1 MVDTNIRQIIDDKKI
16 LQGLLR
22 TLMSKEKL
30 APEDL
35 NLVLDMTVQK
45 IVETLNIESISV
57 YFVDTDNMI
66 KFTNV
71 YYSSSLWQ
79 GDPVKEKEFKEKVD
93 KLLGI
98 KIKIGEGRVGKVIQQ
113 CKYDIMNDT
122 AIGETGKKIS
132 ESVGFTIR
140 NMLTVPI
147 IMDGKGIGALQLL
160 NKKGKKG
167 DIYEKFTEEDARIIS
182 EVAKYCAK
190 FIERIKYPEKKLSED
205 EVAEMTAKLYGTTVI
220 KLGQDKDPD
229 QKLIETIGE
238 EVIRELKIVPLE
250 KTTTTGVSVV
260 MSDPWNV
267 YKRDN
272 FEIRTRLVIDKV
284 FVCPESIITKY
295 IERTFSK
302 GEFASLSEKLT
313 AEFGTAVETVQIS
326 EDVDENSS
334 PVVQLVNNI
343 IEDAYLRGASDIH
356 IEPRENVS
364 IVRYRIDGYLKEILK
379 LPIGV
384 HKAVVSR
391 HKIMANLDIAEKRLP
406 QDGRIAFKNYS
417 KKGIN
422 IDLRLSTAPLIHGEK
437 IVMRILDKSGSILP
451 LEAMGFSEHNLKL
464 YKEALAKPYGMIL
477 HTGPTGSGK
486 TTTLYSALSTIN
498 TPDINIQTAEDPVE
512 YTLVGINQLQV
523 NKEIGLTFAAALR
536 SFLRQ
541 DPDVILVGEIRD
553 KETATIAVEAALT
566 GHLLF
571 STLHTNDA
579 PSTITRLEEMGI
591 EPFLV
596 SASLVCICAQ
606 RLARRLCTKCKVA
619 VKPTKEEL
627 ELLGVED
634 PNIVIYKPKGCT
646 NCNDTGYKGRIGI
659 HELLMVTP
667 TLRTLIAKGG
677 STDELREAAIKEGMI
692 TLFKDAMS
700 KVVQGITSIEE
711 ALTVVKED

>member
-1 MVDTNIRQIIDDKKI
+1 MVDTNIKQIIDDKKI
-16 LQGLLR
+16 LQVLLR
-22 TLMSKEKL
+22 TLMGKERL
-30 APEDL
+30 SPDDL
-35 NLVLDMTVQK
+35 TLVLDMTVQK
-45 IVETLNIESISV
+45 IVEILNVEAISV

-66 KFTNV
+66 KFTSV
-71 YYSSSLWQ
+71 YYSPSLYRN
-79 GDPVKEKEFKEKVD
+79 DSAKEKEFKEKTN

-98 KIKIGEGRVGKVIQQ
+98 KIKIGEGRVGKSIQE
-113 CKYDIMNDT
+113 CKPDIMND
-122 AIGETGKKIS
+122 AMVGETGKKIS
-132 ESVGFTIR
+132 ETVSFTIK
-140 NMLTVPI
+140 NMLTIPI
-147 IMDGKGIGALQLL
+147 VLDGKGIGALQLL
-160 NKKGKKG
+160 NKTAKK
-167 DIYEKFTEEDARIIS
+167 DNSYQEFTEDDAKVIS
-182 EVAKYCAK
+182 EVARYCARL
-190 FIERIKYPEKKLSED
+190 IERIRYPERKLKED
-205 EVAEMTAKLYGTTVI
+205 ELVEITAKLYGTKVI

-229 QKLIETIGE
+229 PKLIEAIGE
-238 EVIRELKIVPLE
+238 EVIRDLNIIPLE
-250 KTTTTGVSVV
+250 KTSTSGVSVV
-260 MSDPWNV
+260 MSNPWDV

-272 FEIRTRLVIDKV
+272 FEIRTRFVIDKV
-284 FVCPESIITKY
+284 FVCPESIIKKF
-295 IERTFSK
+295 IDKTFTR
-302 GEFASLSEKLT
+302 GEFASLSEKLS
-313 AEFGTAVETVQIS
+313 AEFGTGVETVQIS

-356 IEPRENVS
+356 IEPREGVS
-364 IVRYRIDGYLKEILK
+364 IVRYRIDGYLKEVLR

-384 HKAVVSR
+384 HKAIVSR
-391 HKIMANLDIAEKRLP
+391 HKIMANLDIAERRLP

-437 IVMRILDKSGSILP
+437 IVMRILDKTGSILP

-464 YKEALAKPYGMIL
+464 YKEAITKPYGMIL

-512 YTLVGINQLQV
+512 YTLSGINQLQV
-523 NKEIGLTFAAALR
+523 QKEIGLTFASALR

-579 PSTITRLEEMGI
+579 PGTITRLEEMGI
-591 EPFLV
+591 EPFLI

-606 RLARRLCTKCKVA
+606 RLARRLCPKCKIP
-619 VKPTKEEL
+619 VKPQKEEL
-627 ELLGVED
+627 QVLGVD
-634 PNIVIYKPKGCT
+634 NPDLTIYKPKGCS

-659 HELLMVTP
+659 HELLVVTP
-667 TLRTLIAKGG
+667 ALRSLIAKGG
-677 STDELREAAIKEGMI
+677 STEALREVAIKEGMI
-692 TLFKDAMS
+692 PLFKDAMA
-700 KVVQGITSIEE
+700 KVVKGITSIEE